1 MPMQILQ
8 PPNWARPKGYSNGIL
23 TEGRLIFLAGMIG
36 WDEQNHFQ
44 SLDFVGQ
51 CRQALVNIVALLK
64 EAGAKPEH
72 IVRMTWYII
81 DKQEYLGAAQQL
93 GVMYREIIG
102 KHYPAMTAVQVQALM
117 ENQARVEI
125 EVTAVLPN

>member
-117 ENQARVEI
+117 ENQARLEI

>member
-51 CRQALVNIVALLK
+51 CRQALVNIVTLLK

-117 ENQARVEI
+117 ENQARLEI

>member
-1 MPMQILQ
+1 MPMRILQ

-117 ENQARVEI
+117 ENQARLEI

>member
-1 MPMQILQ
+1 MQILQ
-8 PPNWARPKGYSNGIL
+8 PPNWVGPKGYSNGIVA
-23 TEGRLIFLAGMIG
+23 EGRLIFLAGIVG
-36 WDEQNHFQ
+36 WDEQNRFQ

-51 CRQALVNIVALLK
+51 CRQALVNIVTLLR

-81 DKQEYLGAAQQL
+81 DKKEYLASARQL
-93 GVMYREIIG
+93 GLVYREIMG

-117 ENQARVEI
+117 ENQARLEI